1 MPVQKILVANR
12 GEIAIRIIRAA
23 RELGVASVAIH
34 SQDDANS
41 LHVRLADEAVPLDG
55 AGARAYIDVES
66 VVGAALGAGC
76 DALHPGYGFLA
87 ESAEL
92 SRRCDEAGITFVGP
106 TPESLELFGDK
117 ARARALARELDVPVL
132 PGTEAAIDLDGA
144 TSFFDSLG
152 GDGAMVLKA
161 IAGGGGRGMRVVTT
175 QAEIAEAFARCQ
187 SEAATAFGNGD
198 LLVERL
204 MTRARHVEVQ
214 IIGDG
219 SGAVS
224 HLGERE
230 CSLQRRHQKVVEWA
244 PSPSISAETRERL
257 TFAAVRLASSD
268 NYRSLGTFEFL
279 VNADDEAD
287 LAFIE
292 ANPRL
297 QVEHTVTEE
306 VTGVDLVR
314 AQLRIAGGESLDAVG
329 LTQKDVPSA
338 RGFAIQARVNMER
351 MEPSGDV
358 RPSGGMLTTFEPPSG
373 PGVRVDT
380 YGYPGYTTNPNFDSL
395 LAKVIAYSASADFS
409 DVIGRTR
416 RALSEFRIEGVEAN
430 LSFLEQ
436 SLAHDD
442 FGSGGVYTRWVDDH
456 VAELAAAPEIDV
468 PAQNGTSDVQAGLAG
483 AQLDTL
489 DPLAGLN
496 YFREGSGT
504 RAGQGV
510 GTVTPGTQPAPNIV
524 GPPGTDPIDSPL
536 QGTIIQILVEEG
548 DAVREGQQMFVM
560 DSMKMEHIINSDIGG
575 FLRQL
580 TVAVGDVVYE
590 GHPLAFIEQAD
601 VGDAIREEQA
611 EIDLDYIRPD
621 LQKLFDNL
629 DAGKDENRQHWVER
643 RHAKGK
649 LTQRES
655 LAELVDEGSW
665 VEMGELVLPARHRI
679 MSFEEMRVRA
689 PADGMITGIGTVNET
704 CSMRTV
710 RPPWSR
716 CTTRPSGPAP
726 RA

>member
-1 MPVQKILVANR
+1 M
-12 GEIAIRIIRAA
+12 
-23 RELGVASVAIH
+23 S
-34 SQDDANS
+34 
-41 LHVRLADEAVPLDG
+41 
-55 AGARAYIDVES
+55 
-66 VVGAALGAGC
+66 
-76 DALHPGYGFLA
+76 
-87 ESAEL
+87 
-92 SRRCDEAGITFVGP
+92 
-106 TPESLELFGDK
+106 PESPSSVQPLNLSNLFGDK
-117 ARARALARELDVPVL
+117 ARARALAVELDVPVL
-132 PGTEAAIDLDGA
+132 PGTVAAVDLAEA
-144 TSFFDSLG
+144 TEFYRSLG
-152 GDGAMVLKA
+152 DGGAMILKA
-161 IAGGGGRGMRVVTT
+161 IAGGGGRGMRVVT
-175 QAEIAEAFARCQ
+175 AEDEIAEAFERCQ

-204 MTRARHVEVQ
+204 MSRARHVEVQ

-224 HLGERE
+224 HIGERE

-244 PSPSISAETRERL
+244 PSPSISDETRERL
-257 TFAAVRLASSD
+257 TAAAVRLASSD

-279 VNADDEAD
+279 VNADDESD

-314 AQLRIAGGESLDAVG
+314 SQLRIAGGESLAAVG
-329 LTQKDVPSA
+329 LSQSDVPAA
-338 RGFAIQARVNMER
+338 RGYAIQARVNMER

-395 LAKVIAYSASADFS
+395 LGKVIAYSASADFS
-409 DVIGRTR
+409 DVIGRTC
-416 RALSEFRIEGVEAN
+416 RALAEFRIEGVDAN

-436 SLAHDD
+436 SLSHDD
-442 FGSGGVYTRWVDDH
+442 FSSGEIYTRWVDDH
-456 VAELAAAPEIDV
+456 VAELTATPEIEV
-468 PAQNGTSDVQAGLAG
+468 PAQNGASDSQAGLAG

-510 GTVTPGTQPAPNIV
+510 ATVTPGTQPAPNIV
-524 GPPGTDPIDSPL
+524 GPPGTEPIPSPL

-548 DAVREGQQMFVM
+548 DAVRVGQQMFVM

-590 GHPLAFIEQAD
+590 GHPLAFIEEAD
-601 VGDAIREEQA
+601 VGDAITEEQE

-621 LQKLFDNL
+621 LQKAARQPRRRQGRKPQSMGRPTPRQGQADPARKPGRVGRSRHLGRNGRTRFAGPPPDHVNRG
-629 DAGKDENRQHWVER
+629 DARPRPRR
-643 RHAKGK
+643 RHDH
-649 LTQRES
+649 R
-655 LAELVDEGSW
+655 D
-665 VEMGELVLPARHRI
+665 RHGQWRP
-679 MSFEEMRVRA
+679 VR
-689 PADGMITGIGTVNET
+689 
-704 CSMRTV
+704 
-710 RPPWSR
+710 
-716 CTTRPSGPAP
+716 
-726 RA
+726 

>member
-1 MPVQKILVANR
+1 MPVSKLLVANR

-23 RELGVASVAIH
+23 RELGIASVAIH

-41 LHVRLADEAVPLDG
+41 LHVRLADETIALDG
-55 AGARAYIDVES
+55 VGARAYLDVES
-66 VVGAALGAGC
+66 VVGAATDAGC

-92 SRRCDEAGITFVGP
+92 SRSCEEAGITFVGP
-106 TPESLELFGDK
+106 TPDSLELFGDK
-117 ARARALARELDVPVL
+117 ARARALAVELAVPVL

-144 TSFFDSLG
+144 TSFFHSLG
-152 GDGAMVLKA
+152 DGGAMVLKA
-161 IAGGGGRGMRVVTT
+161 IAGGGGRGMRVVTAAD
-175 QAEIAEAFARCQ
+175 QIAEAFERCQ

-204 MTRARHVEVQ
+204 MTRARHVEIQ

-219 SGAVS
+219 TGAVA

-244 PSPSISAETRERL
+244 PSPSISDQTRERL
-257 TFAAVRLASSD
+257 TSAAVRLASSD

-279 VNADDEAD
+279 VNADDESD

-314 AQLRIAGGESLDAVG
+314 SQLRIAGGESLEAVG
-329 LTQKDVPSA
+329 LSQSSVPGA

-351 MEPSGDV
+351 MEPSGEV
-358 RPSGGMLTTFEPPSG
+358 RPSGGTLTAFEPPSG
-373 PGVRVDT
+373 PGVRVDS

-395 LAKVIAYSASADFS
+395 LAKVITYSASADFS
-409 DVIGRTR
+409 DAVGRTR
-416 RALSEFRIEGVEAN
+416 RALAEFRIEGVEAN

-442 FGSGGVYTRWVDDH
+442 FCAGGIYTRWVDDH
-456 VAELAAAPEIDV
+456 VAELAAIPEIEA
-468 PAQNGTSDVQAGLAG
+468 PAQNGTSDAQTGLAG

-510 GTVTPGTQPAPNIV
+510 ATMTPGTQPAPNIV
-524 GPPGTDPIDSPL
+524 GPPGTEAIPSPL

-560 DSMKMEHIINSDIGG
+560 DSMKMEHIINCDIGG
-575 FLRQL
+575 YLRQL

-601 VGDAIREEQA
+601 VGDAIHEEEA
-611 EIDLDYIRPD
+611 EIDLDHIRPD

-629 DAGKDENRQHWVER
+629 DAGKDENRQPWVER
-643 RHAKGK
+643 RHAKGQ
-649 LTQRES
+649 TH
-655 LAELVDEGSW
+655 
-665 VEMGELVLPARHRI
+665 PA
-679 MSFEEMRVRA
+679 
-689 PADGMITGIGTVNET
+689 
-704 CSMRTV
+704 
-710 RPPWSR
+710 
-716 CTTRPSGPAP
+716 
-726 RA
+726 